1 MKTNEFLIKLGV
13 YPNLK
18 GFDYIVRA
26 VEIVKENGH
35 IKVTKE
41 LYPKIAEEF
50 DTSSSKVERAM
61 RHIVSKIS
69 KSRLEDL
76 SFVKSPT
83 TSEFI
88 YYIAM
93 KNN

>member
-26 VEIVKENGH
+26 VEIIKEKGH
-35 IKVTKE
+35 LKVTKE

-50 DTSSSKVERAM
+50 GTLPTRVERAM

-76 SFVKSPT
+76 GFVKNPT
-83 TSEFI
+83 TSELI

-93 KNN
+93 KK

>member
-1 MKTNEFLIKLGV
+1 MKTNEFLIKLGI

-35 IKVTKE
+35 IEVTKE

-69 KSRLEDL
+69 KNRLEDL
-76 SFVKSPT
+76 GFVKNPT
-83 TSEFI
+83 TSELI

-93 KNN
+93 KK